1 MEVQIGTKLA
11 KVDEIPAKE
20 ENIKTKNPQ
29 NIAILK
35 VLVHPA
41 GLEPA
46 TC

>member
-1 MEVQIGTKLA
+1 MEVQIRTKLA
-11 KVDEIPAKE
+11 EVDEIPANEK
-20 ENIKTKNPQ
+20 NIKTKNPQ
-29 NIAILK
+29 NKTILG